1 MRTEVSTLFGVNV
14 YTDKG
19 VYVGRVDDVILDP
32 NESKIS
38 GLAIGKINQDMFD
51 ATSSKGVVLPYRWVT
66 AVGDVILIK
75 QVFSKFKK
83 KIEDE

>member
-38 GLAIGKINQDMFD
+38 GLAIGKINQDMFES
-51 ATSSKGVVLPYRWVT
+51 AESKGVVLPYRWVT

>member
-19 VYVGRVDDVILDP
+19 VYVGKVDDVILDP

-51 ATSSKGVVLPYRWVT
+51 STESKGVVLPYRWVT

-83 KIEDE
+83 KNEDE

>member
-51 ATSSKGVVLPYRWVT
+51 SNESKGVVLPYRWVT

-75 QVFSKFKK
+75 QIFSKFKK

>member
-1 MRTEVSTLFGVNV
+1 
-14 YTDKG
+14 
-19 VYVGRVDDVILDP
+19 
-32 NESKIS
+32 
-38 GLAIGKINQDMFD
+38 MFD
-51 ATSSKGVVLPYRWVT
+51 STESKGVVLPYRWVT